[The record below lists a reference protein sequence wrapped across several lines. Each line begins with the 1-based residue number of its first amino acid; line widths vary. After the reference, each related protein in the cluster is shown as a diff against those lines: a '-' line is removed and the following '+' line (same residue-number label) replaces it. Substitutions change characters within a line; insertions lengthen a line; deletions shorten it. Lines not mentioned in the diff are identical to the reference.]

1 MRIDVSNFRYFHKKK
16 WSDCLKNR
24 QSSFLVVTFI
34 FLSISCGKVINHKK
48 ERELINTNVSFLMM
62 ERECHNQIAPESQ
75 IAKSIRE
82 LYQSA
87 VEHSPQSF
95 FYIYP
100 RSYDYKNP
108 LVLSLESMNRI
119 YLSIKDE
126 PTQNQNAEE
135 LYYLYNGSRRF
146 EDQKC
151 LMDNLRQKKKNDL
164 RSYFDIVNKS
174 GLNSDKENALELCRS
189 FSGNAY
195 CQEEFK
201 ISQKNNKTKAMIG
214 AYFARFKKERY
225 DPLFKLRSSHQMY
238 NCQKLE
244 DDKIVMTIKVLE
256 GSFSH
261 DWLVEL
267 AEYVEE
273 VWSNQKFSL
282 KLELVKTYSRD
293 VVTLLPVQ
301 KGISYVPD
309 NNNRIIY
316 LSNLFDLQITK
327 RIFAHEFG
335 HVLGFPDCYIEF
347 FDDFKKELVYYELS
361 KNNIN
366 IMCSLKEGV
375 KVQDDYFAQLIQNS
389 CLFK

>member
-1 MRIDVSNFRYFHKKK
+1 
-16 WSDCLKNR
+16 
-24 QSSFLVVTFI
+24 
-34 FLSISCGKVINHKK
+34 
-48 ERELINTNVSFLMM
+48 
-62 ERECHNQIAPESQ
+62 
-75 IAKSIRE
+75 
-82 LYQSA
+82 
-87 VEHSPQSF
+87 
-95 FYIYP
+95 
-100 RSYDYKNP
+100 
-108 LVLSLESMNRI
+108 
-119 YLSIKDE
+119 
-126 PTQNQNAEE
+126 
-135 LYYLYNGSRRF
+135 
-146 EDQKC
+146 
-151 LMDNLRQKKKNDL
+151 
-164 RSYFDIVNKS
+164 
-174 GLNSDKENALELCRS
+174 
-189 FSGNAY
+189 
-195 CQEEFK
+195 
-201 ISQKNNKTKAMIG
+201 
-214 AYFARFKKERY
+214 
-225 DPLFKLRSSHQMY
+225 MY

-261 DWLVEL
+261 DWLIEL
-267 AEYVEE
+267 ADYAEE

-293 VVTLLPVQ
+293 VVTLLPTQ